1 MPEQSSSFSPTA
13 VEMGSTVDEPETID
27 LALDVG
33 GAISPIGAA
42 AVVGRVVG
50 GGVVVVAARRG
61 DEAEGEQQSQPGE
74 PLLLEQGMPSL
85 GEQQVSYR

>member
-13 VEMGSTVDEPETID
+13 VEMGSTVDEPETHD

-33 GAISPIGAA
+33 GAVARRRVA
-42 AVVGRVVG
+42 AVVGVVA
-50 GGVVVVAARRG
+50 GGVVVVTARRG
-61 DEAEGEQQSQPGE
+61 DEAEGEQQGQPGE